1 MAGGKGNIYG
11 SYVNEPE
18 KASREDSNNEEV
30 YYEDDLEKKHL
41 YKEIEFAVDVED
53 SIVYLC
59 GEIEDFA
66 LYDFMVRCRAIIRNR
81 VEEDTSPINVVIDS
95 IGGDVYEMFGI
106 IDYIESLEK
115 NSNIKV
121 NTICRG
127 KAFSAAALVL
137 ASGTGKRL
145 ASKRS
150 SIMVHEGSSMQ
161 AGKSSDLKAAHKYNS
176 HLEDMANA
184 ILGNKTN
191 KDKKFWSEQTKTD
204 LYLSAKD
211 AQKLGVIDGI
221 IH

>member
-1 MAGGKGNIYG
+1 MSKNIYG
-11 SYVNEPE
+11 NYEEQEEDLNKNSN
-18 KASREDSNNEEV
+18 ASDEEV
-30 YYEDDLEKKHL
+30 YYEDELEKKHL

-53 SIVYLC
+53 SIIYII
-59 GEIEDFA
+59 GEIEDFG
-66 LYDFMVRCRAIIRNR
+66 LYDFMVRCRAILRNR
-81 VEEDTSPINVVIDS
+81 QEGDDSPINVVIDS
-95 IGGDVYEMFGI
+95 VGGDVYEMFGI

-127 KAFSAAALVL
+127 KAMSAGAMIL
-137 ASGTGKRL
+137 ASGTGKRY

-150 SIMVHEGSSMQ
+150 TIMIHEGSSMQ

-176 HLEDMANA
+176 HLEEMANA
-184 ILGNKTN
+184 LLGEKTS

-221 IH
+221 IN

>member
-1 MAGGKGNIYG
+1 MASNIYG
-11 SYVNEPE
+11 SYEE
-18 KASREDSNNEEV
+18 QESKANSTEEEV

-53 SIVYLC
+53 SVVYMI
-59 GEIEDFA
+59 GEIEDYG

-81 VEEDTSPINVVIDS
+81 EEGDDSPINVIIDS
-95 IGGDVYEMFGI
+95 VGGDVYEMFGI

-115 NSNIKV
+115 NSSIKV

-127 KAFSAAALVL
+127 KAMSAAAMIL
-137 ASGTGKRL
+137 ACGTGKRL

-150 SIMVHEGSSMQ
+150 TIMIHEGSSMQ
-161 AGKSSDLKAAHKYNS
+161 AGKSSDLKAAHKYNAQ
-176 HLEDMANA
+176 LEDMANA
-184 ILGNKTN
+184 ILGTKTI

>member
-1 MAGGKGNIYG
+1 MYG
-11 SYVNEPE
+11 SYEEHKVSGKENTSE
-18 KASREDSNNEEV
+18 EEV

-53 SIVYLC
+53 SVVYIV
-59 GEIEDFA
+59 GEIEDFG
-66 LYDFMVRCRAIIRNR
+66 LYDFMVRCRAIIKNR
-81 VEEDTSPINVVIDS
+81 EDGDDSPINVIIDS
-95 IGGDVYEMFGI
+95 VGGDVYEMFGI
-106 IDYIESLEK
+106 IDYIESLER

-127 KAFSAAALVL
+127 KAMSAAAMIL
-137 ASGTGKRL
+137 ACGTGKRL

-150 SIMVHEGSSMQ
+150 TIMIHEGSSMQ
-161 AGKSSDLKAAHKYNS
+161 AGKSSDLKAAHKYNA
-176 HLEDMANA
+176 HLEDMANS
-184 ILGNKTN
+184 ILGEKTT

-204 LYLSAKD
+204 LYLSSKD

>member
-1 MAGGKGNIYG
+1 MSRNIYG
-11 SYVNEPE
+11 SYEEQQSKTN
-18 KASREDSNNEEV
+18 DSEEEV
-30 YYEDDLEKKHL
+30 YYEEDLEKKHL

-53 SIVYLC
+53 SVIYII
-59 GEIEDFA
+59 GEIEDFG
-66 LYDFMVRCRAIIRNR
+66 LYDFMVRCRAIIKNR
-81 VEEDTSPINVVIDS
+81 EEGDSSPINVIIDS
-95 IGGDVYEMFGI
+95 VGGDVYEMFGI

-127 KAFSAAALVL
+127 KAMSAAAMIL
-137 ASGTGKRL
+137 ACGTGKRL

-150 SIMVHEGSSMQ
+150 TIMIHEGSSMQ
-161 AGKSSDLKAAHKYNS
+161 AGKSSDLKAAHKYNA

-184 ILGNKTN
+184 ILGEKTI

-204 LYLSAKD
+204 LYLSSKD

>member
-1 MAGGKGNIYG
+1 MSKNLY
-11 SYVNEPE
+11 S
-18 KASREDSNNEEV
+18 EDYQEEVKQDDEV

-53 SIVYLC
+53 SVVYIV
-59 GEIEDFA
+59 GEIEDFG
-66 LYDFMVRCRAIIRNR
+66 LYDFMVRCRSILKNR
-81 VEEDTSPINVVIDS
+81 ADGDNSPINVIIDS
-95 IGGDVYEMFGI
+95 VGGDVYEMFGI

-127 KAFSAAALVL
+127 KAMSAAAMIL
-137 ASGTGKRL
+137 ACGTGKRL

-150 SIMVHEGSSMQ
+150 TVMIHEGSSMQ
-161 AGKSSDLKAAHKYNS
+161 AGKSSDVKAAQKYNA
-176 HLEDMANA
+176 HLEDMANS
-184 ILGNKTN
+184 ILGEKTT

>member
-1 MAGGKGNIYG
+1 MSQSMYG
-11 SYVNEPE
+11 SYEENKVSGKESTSE
-18 KASREDSNNEEV
+18 EEV

-53 SIVYLC
+53 SVVYIV
-59 GEIEDFA
+59 GEIEDFG
-66 LYDFMVRCRAIIRNR
+66 LYDFMVRCRAIIKNR
-81 VEEDTSPINVVIDS
+81 EDGDDSPINVIIDS
-95 IGGDVYEMFGI
+95 VGGDVYEMFGI
-106 IDYIESLEK
+106 IDYIESLER

-127 KAFSAAALVL
+127 KAMSAAAMIL
-137 ASGTGKRL
+137 ACGTGKRL

-150 SIMVHEGSSMQ
+150 TIMIHEGSSMQ
-161 AGKSSDLKAAHKYNS
+161 AGKSSDLKAAHKYNA
-176 HLEDMANA
+176 HLEDMANS
-184 ILGNKTN
+184 ILGEKTT

-204 LYLSAKD
+204 LYLSSKD

>member
-1 MAGGKGNIYG
+1 MTGNIYG
-11 SYVNEPE
+11 SYVNESSEGE
-18 KASREDSNNEEV
+18 KADVAATEEV
-30 YYEDDLEKKHL
+30 YYGDDLEKKYL

-59 GEIEDFA
+59 GEIEEFA
-66 LYDFMVRCRAIIRNR
+66 LYDFMLRCRAIIKNR
-81 VEEDTSPINVVIDS
+81 EDDDTSSINVIIDS

-106 IDYIESLEK
+106 IDYIESLEN
-115 NSNIKV
+115 NSKILV

-127 KAFSAAALVL
+127 KAFSAAAMIL

-150 SIMVHEGSSMQ
+150 TVMIHEGSAML
-161 AGKSSDLKAAHKYNS
+161 AGKTSDLKAAHKYNS
-176 HLEDMANA
+176 YLEDMANA
-184 ILGNKTN
+184 ILGEKTI
-191 KDKKFWSEQTKTD
+191 KDKAFWSQQTKTD

-221 IH
+221 IY

>member
-1 MAGGKGNIYG
+1 MSSNIYG
-11 SYVNEPE
+11 SYVDEE
-18 KASREDSNNEEV
+18 TTRAEDQNEEV

-41 YKEIEFAVDVED
+41 YKEIEFAVDVDD
-53 SIVYLC
+53 SVVYMI
-59 GEIEDFA
+59 GEIEDFG
-66 LYDFMVRCRAIIRNR
+66 LYDFMVRCRAILRNR
-81 VEEDTSPINVVIDS
+81 EEGDTSPINVVIDS

-115 NSNIKV
+115 NSKIKV

-127 KAFSAAALVL
+127 KAMSAAAMIL

-150 SIMVHEGSSMQ
+150 TIMIHEGSSMQ

-176 HLEDMANA
+176 HLESMANS
-184 ILGNKTN
+184 ILGEKTN
-191 KDKKFWSEQTKTD
+191 KDKKFWSEHSKTD

>member
-1 MAGGKGNIYG
+1 MVNDIYG
-11 SYVNEPE
+11 AYSDTP
-18 KASREDSNNEEV
+18 KAQPQPVIEEDII
-30 YYEDDLEKKHL
+30 YADDLEKKHL

-53 SIVYLC
+53 SVVYII
-59 GEIEDFA
+59 GEIEDFG

-81 VEEDTSPINVVIDS
+81 ADGDTSPINVIIDS
-95 IGGDVYEMFGI
+95 VGGDVYEMFGI

-115 NSNIKV
+115 NSKIKV

-127 KAFSAAALVL
+127 KAMSAAALIL

-150 SIMVHEGSSMQ
+150 TIMIHEGSSMQ

-176 HLEDMANA
+176 HLEEMANA
-184 ILGNKTN
+184 ILGEKTA
-191 KDKKFWSEQTKTD
+191 KDTKFWSEQSKTD

>member
-1 MAGGKGNIYG
+1 MASNIYG
-11 SYVNEPE
+11 SYEE
-18 KASREDSNNEEV
+18 QESKANSTEEEV

-53 SIVYLC
+53 SVVYMI
-59 GEIEDFA
+59 GEIEDYG

-81 VEEDTSPINVVIDS
+81 EEGDDSPINVIIDS
-95 IGGDVYEMFGI
+95 VGGDVYEMFGI

-115 NSNIKV
+115 NSSIKV

-127 KAFSAAALVL
+127 KAMSAAAMIL
-137 ASGTGKRL
+137 ACGTGKRL

-150 SIMVHEGSSMQ
+150 TIMIHEGSSMQ

-176 HLEDMANA
+176 HLGTMASS
-184 ILGNKTN
+184 ILGEKTN
-191 KDKKFWSEQTKTD
+191 KDKKFWSEQSKTD

-211 AQKLGVIDGI
+211 ALKLGVIDGI
-221 IH
+221 IN

>member
-1 MAGGKGNIYG
+1 MSKNIYG
-11 SYVNEPE
+11 SYIDEPE
-18 KASREDSNNEEV
+18 EVATTENEDV
-30 YYEDDLEKKHL
+30 YYADDLEKKHV
-41 YKEIEFAVDVED
+41 YKEIEFAVDIED
-53 SIVYLC
+53 SIVYVV

-66 LYDFMVRCRAIIRNR
+66 LYDFMLRCRAILRNR
-81 VEEDTSPINVVIDS
+81 EEGDTMPINVIIDS

-127 KAFSAAALVL
+127 KAFSAAAMIL

-150 SIMVHEGSSMQ
+150 TVMIHEGSSML
-161 AGKSSDLKAAHKYNS
+161 AGKTSDLKAAHKYNA

-184 ILGNKTN
+184 ILGDKTT

>member
-1 MAGGKGNIYG
+1 MSQNIYG
-11 SYVNEPE
+11 KYADQETEVNEVV
-18 KASREDSNNEEV
+18 DTVNEE
-30 YYEDDLEKKHL
+30 YYEEDLEKKHL

-53 SIVYLC
+53 SIVYIV
-59 GEIEDFA
+59 GEIEDFG

-81 VEEDTSPINVVIDS
+81 ADGDTSPINVVIDS
-95 IGGDVYEMFGI
+95 PGGDVYEMFGI
-106 IDYIESLEK
+106 IDYIESLER
-115 NSNIKV
+115 NSDIKV

-127 KAFSAAALVL
+127 KAMSAAAMIL
-137 ASGTGKRL
+137 ACGTGKRL

-150 SIMVHEGSSMQ
+150 TVMIHEGSSMQ
-161 AGKSSDLKAAHKYNS
+161 AGKTSDVKAAQKYNA
-176 HLEDMANA
+176 HLENMANT
-184 ILGNKTN
+184 ILGEKTI

>member
-1 MAGGKGNIYG
+1 MYG
-11 SYVNEPE
+11 SYEENKVSGKENTSE
-18 KASREDSNNEEV
+18 EEV

-53 SIVYLC
+53 SVVYIV
-59 GEIEDFA
+59 GEIEDFG
-66 LYDFMVRCRAIIRNR
+66 LYDFMVRCRAIIKNR
-81 VEEDTSPINVVIDS
+81 EDGDDSPINVIIDS
-95 IGGDVYEMFGI
+95 VGGDVYEMFGI
-106 IDYIESLEK
+106 IDYIESLEC

-127 KAFSAAALVL
+127 KAMSAAAMIL
-137 ASGTGKRL
+137 ACGTGKRL

-150 SIMVHEGSSMQ
+150 TIMIHEGSSMQ
-161 AGKSSDLKAAHKYNS
+161 AGKSSDLKAAHKYNA
-176 HLEDMANA
+176 HLEDMANS
-184 ILGNKTN
+184 ILGEKTT

-204 LYLSAKD
+204 LYLSSKD

>member
-1 MAGGKGNIYG
+1 MAKNIYG
-11 SYVNEPE
+11 TYVDEPGE
-18 KASREDSNNEEV
+18 TTTPNSEEV
-30 YYEDDLEKKHL
+30 YYADDLEKKHL
-41 YKEIEFAVDVED
+41 YKEVEFAVDVED
-53 SIVYLC
+53 SVVYIA
-59 GEIEDFA
+59 GEIEDFG
-66 LYDFMVRCRAIIRNR
+66 LYDFMVRCRAILRNR
-81 VEEDTSPINVVIDS
+81 QEGDNSPINVIIDS
-95 IGGDVYEMFGI
+95 VGGDVYEMFGI

-115 NSNIKV
+115 NSDIKV

-127 KAFSAAALVL
+127 KAFSAAAMIL

-145 ASKRS
+145 ASRRS
-150 SIMVHEGSSMQ
+150 TIMIHEGSSML
-161 AGKSSDLKAAHKYNS
+161 AGKTSDLKAAHNYNA

-184 ILGNKTN
+184 ILGNKTT

>member
-1 MAGGKGNIYG
+1 MANKGNIYG
-11 SYVNEPE
+11 SYINESDKP
-18 KASREDSNNEEV
+18 SQDTPSEEV

-53 SIVYLC
+53 SIIYII
-59 GEIEDFA
+59 GEIEDFG
-66 LYDFMVRCRAIIRNR
+66 LYDFMVRCRAILRNR
-81 VEEDTSPINVVIDS
+81 EEDDTTPINVIIDS
-95 IGGDVYEMFGI
+95 VGGDVYEMFGI

-127 KAFSAAALVL
+127 KAMSAAAMIL

-145 ASKRS
+145 ASKRAT
-150 SIMVHEGSSMQ
+150 IMIHEGSSMQ
-161 AGKSSDLKAAHKYNS
+161 AGKSSDLKAAHKYNA
-176 HLEDMANA
+176 HLEDMANS
-184 ILGNKTN
+184 ILGSTTN
-191 KDKKFWSEQTKTD
+191 KDKQFWSEQSKTD

>member
-1 MAGGKGNIYG
+1 MSQNIYG
-11 SYVNEPE
+11 KYADQEPEVNEGV
-18 KASREDSNNEEV
+18 DTVNEE
-30 YYEDDLEKKHL
+30 YYEEDLEKKHL

-53 SIVYLC
+53 SIVYIV
-59 GEIEDFA
+59 GEIEDFG
-66 LYDFMVRCRAIIRNR
+66 LYDFMVRCRAILRNR
-81 VEEDTSPINVVIDS
+81 GEGDTSPINVVIDS
-95 IGGDVYEMFGI
+95 PGGDVYEMFGI

-115 NSNIKV
+115 NSDIKV

-127 KAFSAAALVL
+127 KAMSAAAMIL

-150 SIMVHEGSSMQ
+150 TVMIHEGSSMQ
-161 AGKSSDLKAAHKYNS
+161 AGKTSDVKAAQKYNA
-176 HLEDMANA
+176 HLEDMANTV
-184 ILGNKTN
+184 LGEKTS
-191 KDKKFWSEQTKTD
+191 KDKQFWSEQTKTD

>member
-1 MAGGKGNIYG
+1 MASNIYG
-11 SYVNEPE
+11 NTIEEENIKSDNQNE
-18 KASREDSNNEEV
+18 DV
-30 YYEDDLEKKHL
+30 YYEDDLERKHL
-41 YKEIEFAVDVED
+41 YKEIEFAVDIDD
-53 SIVYLC
+53 SVVYIV
-59 GEIEDFA
+59 GEIEDYG
-66 LYDFMVRCRAIIRNR
+66 LYDFMIRCRAILKNR
-81 VEEDTSPINVVIDS
+81 EEGDNSPINVIIDS

-115 NSNIKV
+115 NQKIKV

-127 KAFSAAALVL
+127 KAMSAGAMIL

-150 SIMVHEGSSMQ
+150 TIMIHEGSSMQ

-176 HLEDMANA
+176 HLESMANS
-184 ILGNKTN
+184 ILGDKTN

>member
-1 MAGGKGNIYG
+1 MASNIYG
-11 SYVNEPE
+11 SYVDERDENIQDE
-18 KASREDSNNEEV
+18 EDVV
-30 YYEDDLEKKHL
+30 YADELEKKHI
-41 YKEIEFAVDVED
+41 YKEIEFAVDIED
-53 SIVYLC
+53 SIVYIV

-66 LYDFMVRCRAIIRNR
+66 LYDFMLRCRAIIRNR
-81 VEEDTSPINVVIDS
+81 EEDDTTPINVIIDS
-95 IGGDVYEMFGI
+95 VGGDVYEMFGI

-127 KAFSAAALVL
+127 KAMSAAAMIL

-150 SIMVHEGSSMQ
+150 TIMIHEGSSMQ

-176 HLEDMANA
+176 HLESMANA
-184 ILGNKTN
+184 ILGDKTI
-191 KDKKFWSEQTKTD
+191 KDKKFWTEQTKTD